1 MEDHLGIVKKI
12 LEKELD
18 ESPRS
23 VERMTTGLANEVYRA
38 VLPSQTVIVRL
49 NADPNRMIGSEQ
61 HIPLLKS
68 KGVQVPDILASDYS
82 KNFVPFAYQIQT
94 RIEGQDIGAV
104 IEGLSD
110 DQLKKIAEEIA
121 RIMNALKV
129 LPTNGKFG
137 WVGNDDE
144 PLYDTWLEV
153 LEPNKIIERNGKT
166 GVVGQS
172 YIDAYQQILSR
183 FRPYFEHVPST
194 FYYDDMSSKNVLIN
208 NGEFAGLV
216 DLDTMAYGDPLELV
230 GRIEASWFGTTYGET
245 YTNAV
250 KDALGLTPEQREIV
264 TAYAFFNRVHWL
276 SEKGIKFNENTSEE
290 IDSVVVQKDKQVV
303 DSILAKLNN

>member
-1 MEDHLGIVKKI
+1 MEDHLGVVKKI
-12 LEKELD
+12 LEKELG

-38 VLPSQTVIVRL
+38 VLSSQTVIVRL
-49 NADPNRMIGSEQ
+49 NADPNCMIGSEQ
-61 HIPLLKS
+61 HIPLLRS

-94 RIEGQDIGAV
+94 KTEGQDIDAV
-104 IEGLSD
+104 IESLSD
-110 DQLKKIAEEIA
+110 NQLREIA
-121 RIMNALKV
+121 GEIAHIINALKV

-153 LEPNKIIERNGKT
+153 LEPNKIIERNQKT
-166 GVVGQS
+166 GVVGQT
-172 YIDAYQQILSR
+172 YVDAYQQILSR

-208 NGEFAGLV
+208 DGKFSGLV

-250 KDALGLTPEQREIV
+250 EDALGLTPEQREIV

-276 SEKGIKFNENTSEE
+276 SEKGIKFNKNTSEE
-290 IDSVVVQKDKQVV
+290 IDSAAVQKDKQVI
-303 DSILAKLNN
+303 DAILAKLNN